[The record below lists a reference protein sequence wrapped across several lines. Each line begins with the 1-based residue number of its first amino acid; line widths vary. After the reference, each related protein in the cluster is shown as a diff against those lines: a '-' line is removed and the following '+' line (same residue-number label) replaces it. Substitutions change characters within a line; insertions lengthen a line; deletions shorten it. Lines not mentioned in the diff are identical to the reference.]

1 MILETVRIV
10 AEWLDDPTV
19 GVNAVRTTVPK
30 DAGVASFPAVTVLDS
45 TRDGRVA
52 RGGVPNLEASE
63 FPCLLVTPA
72 DQPVEQ
78 SGATIRPWPPDG
90 TVTVL
95 VRYATQDTDTASAE
109 RNASQTIRAVWWAI
123 GRLILNGRATTLPS
137 QSVGENACA
146 RAGVQLIGVRSL
158 QAATLY
164 ESTEDGTVTG
174 GVLVTC
180 HVRDTWAQ
188 S

>member
-10 AEWLDDPTV
+10 ADWLSNATF
-19 GVNAVRTTVPK
+19 GINAVRLAVPK
-30 DAGVASFPAVTVLDS
+30 DSGVSDFPAVTVLDS

-52 RGGVPNLEASE
+52 RGGVPNLNANE

-78 SGATIRPWPPDG
+78 ATIAARPFPPDA
-90 TVTVL
+90 TVSVL
-95 VRYATQDTDTASAE
+95 VRYATREIDTAKAE
-109 RNASQTIRAVWWAI
+109 RDASQTIKTVWWQLPQLMLTAA
-123 GRLILNGRATTLPS
+123 GEVARTRAQT
-137 QSVGENACA
+137 
-146 RAGVQLIGVRSL
+146 QLYQIQTM

-164 ESTEDGTVTG
+164 ESADDTTVTG

-180 HVRDTWAQ
+180 RVRYLGPT
-188 S
+188 